1 MKRALF
7 FLPLIALSMSGLA
20 DDALPKRPDF
30 ARYAPMLK
38 RSPFA
43 VATAVAAPA
52 ATPDFA
58 KDLYLAS
65 AAKLP
70 DGDETVTIASV
81 TDKNFKRYPTRSK
94 PDDGWAI
101 SNIEWSDKPGQTRA
115 TLTKDGKFATLSFN
129 QALLSQTTQ
138 ATGPASQPGIPLQP
152 PQFQPQAPGMPQIPR
167 PYQQPVPVPDANGN
181 RRVRPMIPRN
191 PGVQPTPILAPTAAE
206 Q

>member
-1 MKRALF
+1 MRRTLL
-7 FLPLIALSMSGLA
+7 FLPLIALSMSALA
-20 DDALPKRPDF
+20 DDVLPKRPNF
-30 ARYAPMLK
+30 ALYEPMLK

-43 VATAVAAPA
+43 VATAVAVPA

-70 DGDETVTIASV
+70 GGDETVTIASV
-81 TDKNFKRYPTRSK
+81 TDKNFKKYPTRSK

-129 QALLSQTTQ
+129 QALLSQAPQ
-138 ATGPASQPGIPLQP
+138 AVGPSSQPGIPLQP
-152 PQFQPQAPGMPQIPR
+152 PQMQPNAPGMPPIPR
-167 PYQQPVPVPDANGN
+167 PMPQPPMQDPNAN

-191 PGVQPTPILAPTAAE
+191 PGVQPTPNLTPATGAE